1 MTIDGTTG
9 TKALGEYA
17 EVNSINLYYE
27 THGVGRPMIL
37 LHGGLGSSEM
47 FGPTLPA
54 LAEHHQVIAVDLQGH
69 GRTADIDRPIDIKI
83 MADDIAALID
93 HLGLEKP
100 DIVGYSLGGGVALFT
115 AVKYP
120 EKVGKLVS
128 ASANVRRTPF
138 RPRCSPSKP
147 R

>member
-1 MTIDGTTG
+1 
-9 TKALGEYA
+9 
-17 EVNSINLYYE
+17 
-27 THGVGRPMIL
+27 
-37 LHGGLGSSEM
+37 
-47 FGPTLPA
+47 
-54 LAEHHQVIAVDLQGH
+54 
-69 GRTADIDRPIDIKI
+69 

-128 ASANVRRTPF
+128 ASATSGVTPF